1 MMDAVYFLK
10 RRIDFIRF
18 YYDTSAK
25 PFAEAKRCIE
35 EKLPPY
41 DNPPFSEDPEPPYL
55 EEWMDAA
62 TAEEVLGLACVSL
75 LSDSLKLYFQTLQ
88 RRVIGF
94 AFEDERTAFKRG
106 FVAAY
111 VGALGDILETDWSD
125 CPADLAVI
133 EQIVLARN
141 RGQHAGHLTTF
152 HVTHDRKMLEK
163 YPQPF
168 FASAEE
174 REHWS
179 REEGSFSS
187 FLMPN
192 IKVTQDNLFA
202 ALDEVETLA
211 EWIENKMGRAWH
223 WRETERSRSGHSG

>member
-1 MMDAVYFLK
+1 MDAVYFLK
-10 RRIDFIRF
+10 MRSDFIRF

-25 PFAEAKRCIE
+25 LFAEVRRCIE

-55 EEWMDAA
+55 KEWMDTA
-62 TAEEVLGLACVSL
+62 TAEQILGLACVSL

-141 RGQHAGHLTTF
+141 RGQHGGDLTTF
-152 HVTHDRKMLEK
+152 AITHDGKILEK

-168 FASAEE
+168 FASADE
-174 REHWS
+174 RENWS
-179 REEGSFSS
+179 LEDGSFSS
-187 FLMPN
+187 FLMPS
-192 IKVTQDNLFA
+192 IKVTRDHLFA
-202 ALDEVETLA
+202 ALDHVEALA
-211 EWIENKMGRAWH
+211 EWIDSRMGRAWH
-223 WRETERSRSGHSG
+223 WRETRRSRS